1 MTRAPA
7 SIDDVIADLE
17 KIVLEN
23 ERAADP
29 LGYFAAL
36 YNRVT
41 EAVREAVAR
50 GDFQDGPRMEKLD
63 VVFATRYLTAYHQ
76 YRDGQLPSRA
86 WLQAFRATTDPEHI
100 VLQDLLIGMNAHI
113 NLDLGI
119 AAARVAPG
127 RALPGLQRD
136 FDQINVILAR
146 LTPVVQGELD
156 ELSPVF
162 EKLVE
167 ELPFHGRLVLG
178 FSMRAARDLAWKFA
192 CELADLSPIQQLPLM
207 AKRDDWVYALGL
219 PILADF
225 RIVRKIK
232 ARESD
237 DVAANIRA
245 LAEGEFERIYR

>member
-17 KIVLEN
+17 EIVLDN
-23 ERAADP
+23 EKAANP
-29 LGYFAAL
+29 MGYFAAL

-41 EAVREAVAR
+41 EAVREAIAG
-50 GDFQDGPRMEKLD
+50 GDFQDGPRMERLD
-63 VVFATRYLTAYHQ
+63 VIFASRYLTAYHQ
-76 YRDGQLPSRA
+76 YRGGQLPPRS
-86 WLQAFRATTDPEHI
+86 WLQAFQAAHDPEHI

-127 RALPGLQRD
+127 NDLPGLKTD
-136 FDQINVILAR
+136 FDRINVILSR
-146 LTPVVQGELD
+146 LTPVVAGELD

-192 CELADLSPIQQLPLM
+192 CELADLTPEEQLPLM
-207 AKRDDWVYALGL
+207 AKRDDWVHALGL
-219 PILADF
+219 PILANY

-232 ARESD
+232 ARESG